1 MEGLGL
7 YQQYNQLTGAYTAL
21 PLASKPSLDIDDY
34 VTEKGLEGLFT
45 LLGQEEAAIRQ
56 NPAARSSELLQ
67 KVFGG
72 R

>member
-1 MEGLGL
+1 M
-7 YQQYNQLTGAYTAL
+7 Q
-21 PLASKPSLDIDDY
+21 LASKPSLDIDDY

-45 LLGQEEAAIRQ
+45 LLGQEETAIRQ
-56 NPAARSSELLQ
+56 NPAARSSELLR